1 MAATISIDGGRVGVV
16 LHRDIRVA
24 VRGRSLDPA
33 VAAVERHGAGAGGTR
48 NISGTHHRI
57 VELEQ

>member
-24 VRGRSLDPA
+24 VRGRLLDRKRWLDRTYRGVVPG
-33 VAAVERHGAGAGGTR
+33 R
-48 NISGTHHRI
+48 
-57 VELEQ
+57 